1 MGTYYFSELVFQFQN
16 FHSIMATKILRIIN
30 RFNLGGITYNVA
42 YLSKYLSQDFETLL
56 IGGAEEEG
64 EESSLHI
71 TENLGLKPV
80 IIDELQRSVG
90 LKSDYAAYKR
100 IKQIIKEY
108 KPDIVHTHASKAGA
122 VGRLAAIHCKV
133 PVIVHTFHGHVFH
146 SYFGKIKT
154 IFFKNIERY
163 LAKRT
168 NAIIAISDI
177 QKKELTEIFKICTP
191 EQTHVINLGFDL
203 DRFTENPDKKRQE
216 FRNKYNLQQDELA
229 IGIIGRLAPVK
240 NHELFI
246 DAVANASKHSKKKI
260 RAFIIGDGETRTQL
274 ENYLASKKLPF
285 TSNPAESKLFCFTSW
300 IKNVDWALAGLDLVA
315 LSSKNEGT
323 PVSLIE
329 AQAAGKFIVTTN
341 VGGTSDILHQDCGFL
356 CDKDKPEE
364 FISQLLNA
372 IDNSEMLSLKAKNG
386 RQQVL
391 KQFSYKRLVNDVE
404 NLYKTLL
411 QSKK

>member
-1 MGTYYFSELVFQFQN
+1 
-16 FHSIMATKILRIIN
+16 MAKKVLRIIN

-42 YLSKYLSQDFETLL
+42 YLTKYLSPDFETLL
-56 IGGAEEEG
+56 IGGAKEEG

-71 TENLGLKPV
+71 TENLGLKP
-80 IIDELQRSVG
+80 IIVEELQRSIG
-90 LKSDYAAYKR
+90 FKSDYAAYKR

-133 PVIVHTFHGHVFH
+133 PIIVHTFHGHVFH
-146 SYFGKIKT
+146 SYFGTLKT
-154 IFFKNIERY
+154 AFFKSIERY

-177 QKKELTEIFKICTP
+177 QKKELTEVFKICSP
-191 EQTHVINLGFDL
+191 QQTHVVNLGFDL
-203 DRFTENPDKKRQE
+203 ERFTQNIEQKRKE
-216 FRNKYNLQQDELA
+216 FRTKYNLQDDELA

-246 DAVANASKHSKKKI
+246 DAIENAAKHSNKKI
-260 RAFIIGDGETRTQL
+260 RAFIIGDGETRAQL
-274 ENYLASKKLPF
+274 ENYLITKKLPF
-285 TSNPAESKLFCFTSW
+285 SNDASVAKLFCFTSW

-329 AQAAGKFIVTTN
+329 AQAAGKFIISTN
-341 VGGTSDILHQDCGFL
+341 VGGTADILHKDCGFL

-364 FISQLLNA
+364 FISQILNA
-372 IDNSEMLSLKAKNG
+372 ITNFEALSVKAKNG
-386 RQQVL
+386 QQQVL
-391 KQFSYKRLVNDVE
+391 QQFSYKRLVKDVE
-404 NLYKTLL
+404 NLYNSLL
-411 QSKK
+411 KNKK

>member
-1 MGTYYFSELVFQFQN
+1 MPK
-16 FHSIMATKILRIIN
+16 KILRIIN

-42 YLSKYLSQDFETLL
+42 YLSKYMSADFETLL

-71 TENLGLKPV
+71 TEDLGLKPLIV
-80 IIDELQRSVG
+80 EELQRSIG
-90 LKSDYAAYKR
+90 LKNDYAAYKR
-100 IKQIIKEY
+100 IRQIIKEY

-133 PVIVHTFHGHVFH
+133 PIIVHTFHGHVFH
-146 SYFGKIKT
+146 SYFGKLKT
-154 IFFKNIERY
+154 AFFTGIERY

-177 QKKELTEIFKICTP
+177 QKKELTETFKICTP
-191 EQTHVINLGFDL
+191 QQTHIVNLGFDL
-203 DRFTENPDKKRQE
+203 KRFTENTEQKRKE
-216 FRNKYNLQQDELA
+216 FRTKYNLQENELA
-229 IGIIGRLAPVK
+229 IGIIGRLAPIK

-246 DAVANASKHSKKKI
+246 DAVEHAANHSGKKI
-260 RAFIIGDGETRTQL
+260 RGFIIGDGETRTQL
-274 ENYLASKKLPF
+274 ENYLIAKKLPF
-285 TSNPAESKLFCFTSW
+285 SNDPAVTKLFCFTSW

-315 LSSKNEGT
+315 LSSRNEGT

-329 AQAAGKFIVTTN
+329 AQAAGKFIVATN
-341 VGGTSDILHQDCGFL
+341 VGGTSDILHKDCGFL
-356 CDKDKPEE
+356 CNKDEPAE

-372 IDNSEMLSLKAKNG
+372 VRNFETLSFKEKNG

-391 KQFSYKRLVNDVE
+391 KQFSYERLVKDVE
-404 NLYKTLL
+404 NLYNTLL
-411 QSKK
+411 SQRDAMAKTKK

>member
-1 MGTYYFSELVFQFQN
+1 
-16 FHSIMATKILRIIN
+16 MAKKVLRIIN

-42 YLSKYLSQDFETLL
+42 YLSRYLSSNYETLL

-71 TENLGLKPV
+71 TDKLGLKPV
-80 IIDELQRSVG
+80 IIEELQRSIG
-90 LKSDYAAYKR
+90 FKSDYAAYKR
-100 IKQIIKEY
+100 IKQIIREY

-146 SYFGKIKT
+146 SYFGKTKT
-154 IFFKNIERY
+154 AFFKSIERY

-168 NAIIAISDI
+168 DAVIAISDI
-177 QKKELTEIFKICTP
+177 QKKELTEIFKICSP
-191 EQTHVINLGFDL
+191 KQTHVINLGFDL
-203 DRFTENPDKKRQE
+203 ERFTQDSEIKRNE
-216 FRNKYNLQQDELA
+216 FRAKYNLKEDELA
-229 IGIIGRLAPVK
+229 IGIIGRLAPIK

-246 DAVANASKHSKKKI
+246 DAIENAATKSKKKI

-285 TSNPAESKLFCFTSW
+285 GSNPNDPKLFCFTSW

-315 LSSKNEGT
+315 LSSRNEGT

-329 AQAAGKFIVTTN
+329 AQAAGKFIIATN
-341 VGGTSDILHQDCGFL
+341 VGGTADILHKDCGFL
-356 CDKDKPEE
+356 CDRDKPEE
-364 FISQLLNA
+364 FISQLLYA
-372 IDNSEMLSLKAKNG
+372 IDHFESLSLNAKNG
-386 RQQVL
+386 REQVL
-391 KQFSYKRLVNDVE
+391 QKFSYKRLVNDVE
-404 NLYKTLL
+404 NLYDSLL
-411 QSKK
+411 KAKNLT

>member
-1 MGTYYFSELVFQFQN
+1 MSYKV
-16 FHSIMATKILRIIN
+16 LRIIN

-42 YLSKYLSQDFETLL
+42 YLTKYLSSDFETLL
-56 IGGAEEEG
+56 IGGAEEKG

-80 IIDELQRSVG
+80 IVEELQRSIG
-90 LKSDYAAYKR
+90 FKSDYAAYKR
-100 IKQIIKEY
+100 IKQIIKDY

-133 PVIVHTFHGHVFH
+133 PIIVHTFHGHVFH
-146 SYFGKIKT
+146 SYFGKLKT
-154 IFFKNIERY
+154 AFFAGIERY
-163 LAKRT
+163 LAKKT
-168 NAIIAISDI
+168 DAIIAISDI
-177 QKKELTEIFKICTP
+177 QKKELTETFKVCTQ

-203 DRFTENPDKKRQE
+203 ERFTQNIEEKRKE
-216 FRNKYNLQQDELA
+216 FRTKYNLQDNELA

-246 DAVANASKHSKKKI
+246 DAIEHAANHSGKKI
-260 RAFIIGDGETRTQL
+260 RAFIIGDGETRAQL
-274 ENYLASKKLPF
+274 ENYLTSKKLPF
-285 TSNPAESKLFCFTSW
+285 TNEASVSRLFCFTSW

-341 VGGTSDILHQDCGFL
+341 VGGTADILHKDCGFL
-356 CDKDKPEE
+356 CDKDSPAE
-364 FISQLLNA
+364 FISQLSNA
-372 IDNSEMLSLKAKNG
+372 VSNFETLSAKAKNG
-386 RQQVL
+386 QQQVL
-391 KQFSYKRLVNDVE
+391 KQFSYTRLVKDVE
-404 NLYKTLL
+404 NLYNTLL
-411 QSKK
+411 ESEK

>member
-1 MGTYYFSELVFQFQN
+1 
-16 FHSIMATKILRIIN
+16 MAKKILRIIN

-42 YLSKYLSQDFETLL
+42 YLSKYLSADFETLL
-56 IGGAEEEG
+56 IGGSEEEG

-80 IIDELQRSVG
+80 IIEELQRSVG
-90 LKSDYAAYKR
+90 FKSDYAAYKR

-133 PVIVHTFHGHVFH
+133 PIIVHTFHGHVFH
-146 SYFGKIKT
+146 SYFGAAKT
-154 IFFKNIERY
+154 AFFKSIERY

-168 NAIIAISDI
+168 DAIIAISDI
-177 QKKELTEIFKICTP
+177 QKKELTEKFKVCTP
-191 EQTHVINLGFDL
+191 EQTHVVNLGFDL
-203 DRFTENPDKKRQE
+203 NRFTQDKEQKRKE
-216 FRNKYNLQQDELA
+216 FRSKYNLKDDELA

-246 DAVANASKHSKKKI
+246 DAIENASKTTKKKI
-260 RAFIIGDGETRTQL
+260 RAFIIGGGETQAQL
-274 ENYLASKKLPF
+274 ENYLNSKNLPF
-285 TSNPAESKLFCFTSW
+285 THDPDQSKLFCFTSW

-341 VGGTSDILHQDCGFL
+341 VGGTADILHKDCGFL

-364 FISQLLNA
+364 FISQILNA
-372 IDNSEMLSLKAKNG
+372 VENFETLSAKAKNG
-386 RQQVL
+386 QEQVL
-391 KQFSYKRLVNDVE
+391 KQFSYMRLVKDVE
-404 NLYKTLL
+404 NLYNMLMRN
-411 QSKK
+411 KKMI

>member
-1 MGTYYFSELVFQFQN
+1 
-16 FHSIMATKILRIIN
+16 MAKKVLRIIN

-42 YLSKYLSQDFETLL
+42 YLTKYLSSDYETLL
-56 IGGAEEEG
+56 IGGSEEEG

-71 TENLGLKPV
+71 TDKLGLKPM
-80 IIDELQRSVG
+80 IIEELQRSIG
-90 LKSDYAAYKR
+90 FKNDHAAYKR

-146 SYFGKIKT
+146 SYFGKTKT
-154 IFFKNIERY
+154 AFFKFIERY

-168 NAIIAISDI
+168 DAIIAISDI
-177 QKKELTEIFKICTP
+177 QKKELTGTFKICSP

-203 DRFTENPDKKRQE
+203 ERFTQDNETKRKE
-216 FRNKYNLQQDELA
+216 FRTKYNLEEDELA
-229 IGIIGRLAPVK
+229 IGIIGRLAPIK

-246 DAVANASKHSKKKI
+246 DAIENAAAKSTKKI
-260 RAFIIGDGETRTQL
+260 RAFIIGDGETRQQL
-274 ENYLASKKLPF
+274 ENYLMAKNLPF
-285 TSNPAESKLFCFTSW
+285 TSEPSLSKLFCFTSW

-329 AQAAGKFIVTTN
+329 AQAAGKFIVATN
-341 VGGTSDILHQDCGFL
+341 VGGTADILHKDCGLL

-364 FISQLLNA
+364 FVAKLLFA
-372 IDNSEMLSLKAKNG
+372 IDNFGSLSQKAKNG
-386 RQQVL
+386 REQVL
-391 KQFSYKRLVNDVE
+391 QRFSYKRLVNDVE
-404 NLYKTLL
+404 NLYNLL
-411 QSKK
+411 LKNKNLS